1 MKRFILISAMVLM
14 VLSAAAQSREA
25 REGRRTVISEPD
37 KKEAK
42 TSESTRRESAKI
54 VNSRNTRSES
64 TTARSGRATNQT
76 SGKRET
82 ATASPGRSTNQSSG
96 KRVGNASRS
105 GGSENQATVRRE
117 VVNQTHGRTVNSSG
131 ENRATAA
138 RRSSGTAVNSS
149 HNRGYSHHYPNQVRI
164 REVRVHRHVPVPAP
178 REIRRVSYVYRA
190 PVSVEIYW
198 TRRMHHEYLGI
209 YPFYR
214 DWSYAYG
221 SRILSIP
228 AYDADY
234 HVGRLRTVY
243 GRVHEVYY
251 APESGLYYLYF
262 GAPYPYHD
270 FSIVMSRR
278 ETRRFTNR
286 PVHFFTGQYVT
297 VTGIIAN
304 YDGRPEIEVVRR
316 SQLALY

>member
-14 VLSAAAQSREA
+14 VLSAAAQSRET

-42 TSESTRRESAKI
+42 TSEGTRRESAKM

-64 TTARSGRATNQT
+64 TIERSGRASNQT
-76 SGKRET
+76 SGKREA
-82 ATASPGRSTNQSSG
+82 ATSSPGRAVNQSSG
-96 KRVGNASRS
+96 KRDENASRS
-105 GGSENQATVRRE
+105 GSSSNQTNGRRA
-117 VVNQTHGRTVNSSG
+117 VVNQTQRRAVISSG
-131 ENRATAA
+131 ETRAAA
-138 RRSSGTAVNSS
+138 ATRSSKTAVNSS
-149 HNRGYSHHYPNQVRI
+149 HIRGYSHHYPGQIRT
-164 REVRVHRHVPVPAP
+164 REVRVQRHVPMPAP
-178 REIRRVSYVYRA
+178 REIRRINYVYRA

-198 TRRMHHEYLGI
+198 TRRMHREYLGL

-270 FSIVMSRR
+270 FSIVISRR
-278 ETRRFTNR
+278 EARRFTNR
-286 PVHFFTGQYVT
+286 PVHFFTGQHVM

-304 YDGRPEIEVVRR
+304 YDGRPEIEVIRR